1 MFRMTALKAHDSRYA
16 ACFVGI
22 LLWLPPQQARRYV
35 QKVNDSD
42 IDTPT
47 LAHIY
52 RIIAANLAAGRPAT
66 PDAILKAITT
76 SGHTKHWKQQLA
88 NALID
93 AYTGAPKRHEFIAD
107 AITHIHDNAYRRH
120 VINLAA
126 TLTDAA
132 RNNESPTDLHR
143 YLTTAAQRLGQ
154 DLPRIA
160 G

>member
-1 MFRMTALKAHDSRYA
+1 MLQMVATEAHDSRFE

-22 LLWLPPQQARRYV
+22 LLWLPPQQARRYA
-35 QKVNDSD
+35 QKVNASD

-66 PDAILKAITT
+66 PDAILKAITA

-93 AYTGAPKRHEFIAD
+93 AYTGAPKRHELITD
-107 AITHIHDNAYRRH
+107 AITHIRDNAYRRR

-154 DLPRIA
+154 NVPGIA